1 MTDRIV
7 LTNMRFQGVHG
18 YLEWERREP
27 QPFEVDIE
35 LLRDLRPAGLSDQL
49 GQTIDYGLAYDL
61 VREVVETRTFTLIER
76 IAETIAEG
84 LLYSFVVD
92 EVVVRV
98 RKPGVQ
104 LGGPLDHAS
113 VEIRRRRSP
122 SAG

>member
-7 LTNMRFQGVHG
+7 LTNMRFEGTHG
-18 YLEWERREP
+18 YLEWERERP

-35 LLRDLRPAGLSDQL
+35 LHLPLGPAGRSDDLHQS
-49 GQTIDYGLAYDL
+49 IDYGLAYDL

-84 LLYSFVVD
+84 LLFSFEVD

-98 RKPGVQ
+98 RKPAVR
-104 LGGPLDHAS
+104 LGGPLDHAA
-113 VEIRRRRSP
+113 VEITRRRE
-122 SAG
+122 A